1 MNDSTSVRLS
11 EDNVVEVC
19 AVTSGY
25 RTGVC
30 SNNWDGVDASVV
42 CRQLNLG
49 QTGGMWLFVLPIVPC
64 ASCYNY
70 YLTQLLAPRTQV
82 YTGFF

>member
-1 MNDSTSVRLS
+1 MTDPLCVNDSTSVRLS

-19 AVTSGY
+19 SSASGY

-30 SNNWDGVDASVV
+30 SNNWDDVDASVV

-49 QTGGMWLFVLPIVPC
+49 ERGGMSVLHMRFHAFC
-64 ASCYNY
+64 
-70 YLTQLLAPRTQV
+70 
-82 YTGFF
+82 

>member
-19 AVTSGY
+19 AATSGY

-49 QTGGMWLFVLPIVPC
+49 ERGGM
-64 ASCYNY
+64 
-70 YLTQLLAPRTQV
+70 
-82 YTGFF
+82 